1 MEINEN
7 KKNSKKSLKTKH
19 SKESNENNC
28 SSSQKAWNELEEI
41 LEGENM
47 DLFQNEVTKQKNLP
61 EQIKDYYKVISI
73 DNTSLPSKKKIICQ
87 KFINFYGEQKD
98 DILIDNTKTI
108 IYLQDFWAQT
118 FLFPNDT
125 VFISALY
132 DKS

>member
-7 KKNSKKSLKTKH
+7 KKNNKKSLKTKH
-19 SKESNENNC
+19 SKESNENNY

-41 LEGENM
+41 LTENM
-47 DLFQNEVTKQKNLP
+47 DLLQNEDTKPKNLP

-98 DILIDNTKTI
+98 DILIDNTKIT
-108 IYLQDFWAQT
+108 IYL
-118 FLFPNDT
+118 
-125 VFISALY
+125 
-132 DKS
+132 